1 MLDLWAIRSLAA
13 VRPNWDDKSAI
24 MWLCD
29 WRSLLAACFYTRKS
43 SEAKTPFAF
52 AGLGRGLLSYWYNVA
67 VRYQMTDDRTLT
79 APTDG
84 TGTRGVGG
92 RALVPTRISATI

>member
-1 MLDLWAIRSLAA
+1 
-13 VRPNWDDKSAI
+13 
-24 MWLCD
+24 
-29 WRSLLAACFYTRKS
+29 
-43 SEAKTPFAF
+43 EAKTPFAF